1 MKITLYFGSF
11 NPIHNGH
18 LAVAQKVLD
27 EKMSDELWLV
37 VSPQNPLKEEEALWP
52 EADRLAM
59 VQLAIEGKEG
69 IKASDYEFHL
79 PRPSYTYQTLRRLKQ
94 DFPEHSFNVL
104 IGGDNLEAFD
114 RWRDHQKILDEFGLI
129 VYPRPGYENEE
140 LVHHPNVTL
149 LEAPLLDI
157 SSTEIRNRLR
167 KGLSLVPL
175 VPQGVADYILTKNF
189 TQD

>member
-1 MKITLYFGSF
+1 MNITLYFGSF

-27 EKMSDELWLV
+27 EKLSDELWLV

-59 VQLAIEGKEG
+59 VRLAIEGKPG

-79 PRPSYTYQTLRRLKQ
+79 PRPSYTYQTLIRLKQ
-94 DFPEHSFNVL
+94 DFPQHSFNVL

-114 RWRDHQKILDEFGLI
+114 HWRDHRKILDEFGLI

-140 LVHHPNVTL
+140 LANHPNVTL
-149 LEAPLLDI
+149 LDAPLLDI
-157 SSTEIRNRLR
+157 SSTEIRERLNN
-167 KGLSLVPL
+167 GLTLDPL
-175 VPQGVADYILTKNF
+175 VPKRVADYILSGDF
-189 TQD
+189 S